1 MVAAGVG
8 VIISHYPQGRGLC
21 SPVTSGFIE
30 LAASCCAMLLLSN
43 IEYFHK
49 HKKRFSMAVRFIF
62 CSECY
67 QNSKAVLTR
76 ISTQVHI

>member
-30 LAASCCAMLLLSN
+30 LAASCCAMLLLSY

-49 HKKRFSMAVRFIF
+49 HKKRF
-62 CSECY
+62 CQLY
-67 QNSKAVLTR
+67 
-76 ISTQVHI
+76 